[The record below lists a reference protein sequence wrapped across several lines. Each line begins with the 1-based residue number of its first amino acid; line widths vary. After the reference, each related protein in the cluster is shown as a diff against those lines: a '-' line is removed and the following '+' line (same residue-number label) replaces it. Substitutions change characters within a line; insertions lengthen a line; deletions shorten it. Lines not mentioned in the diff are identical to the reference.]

1 MAASDIRTPIWT
13 AAVIGEMVCGAM
25 VFSHAAMAQ
34 PGGAAA
40 APTESQEI
48 VIVAPEVVR
57 RSGPSGPG
65 RWEVASTTVQV
76 NFADLDLAKAEDY
89 AKLRQRI
96 QDAAREAC
104 RRIDDAAAAWRTYS
118 EPPGCRARAAMEPLS
133 VAKALADAAR
143 SK

>member
-1 MAASDIRTPIWT
+1 MASSDIRTPVWT
-13 AAVIGEMVCGAM
+13 AAVIGAMICGAM

-34 PGGAAA
+34 PAAAA
-40 APTESQEI
+40 APAESEEI
-48 VIVAPEVVR
+48 TVIAPEVVR
-57 RSGPSGPG
+57 REGGGGPG
-65 RWEVASTTVQV
+65 RWEVASTTSQV
-76 NFADLDLAKAEDY
+76 SFADLDLSKPEDY

-104 RRIDDAAAAWRTYS
+104 LRIEHNAPAHRTYS

-133 VAKALADAAR
+133 VAKELADAAK